1 MEITSAISRNY
12 ADAVNL
18 SQTWASTDMNN
29 LNNVHKM
36 SLYKPLQSKSIFEA
50 LLSHIRLN
58 SFEKLLRE
66 SQNHRVDLAAPEI
79 DV

>member
-1 MEITSAISRNY
+1 
-12 ADAVNL
+12 
-18 SQTWASTDMNN
+18 MNN